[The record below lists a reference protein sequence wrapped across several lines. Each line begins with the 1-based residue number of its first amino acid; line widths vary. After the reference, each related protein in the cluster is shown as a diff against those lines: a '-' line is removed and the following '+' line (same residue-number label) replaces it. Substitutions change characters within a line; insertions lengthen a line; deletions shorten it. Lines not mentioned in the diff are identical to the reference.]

1 MRSLMLF
8 ILLILLLVQ
17 LKYHIMGYKELN
29 INFIKSGIKISSII
43 AVSFFDIAAE
53 GKIKQNTHVSF
64 GDFGKYDDH

>member
-1 MRSLMLF
+1 
-8 ILLILLLVQ
+8 
-17 LKYHIMGYKELN
+17 MGYKELN